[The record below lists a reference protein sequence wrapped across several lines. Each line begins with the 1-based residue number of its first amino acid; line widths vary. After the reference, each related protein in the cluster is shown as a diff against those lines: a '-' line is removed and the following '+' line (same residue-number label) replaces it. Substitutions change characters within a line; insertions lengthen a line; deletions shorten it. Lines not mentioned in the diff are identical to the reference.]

1 MIPTNQ
7 LQISFD
13 HEAIEK
19 RFVILE
25 AKRDSGDYRRSLI
38 PDLVLQ
44 VGRALAAVYEYGD
57 RCYLLYDRGD
67 LDYKNLKKV
76 LESETDDICLREIA
90 PIN

>member
-44 VGRALAAVYEYGD
+44 VGRALAAVYESVSYTH
-57 RCYLLYDRGD
+57 
-67 LDYKNLKKV
+67 LDVYKRQDVANAV
-76 LESETDDICLREIA
+76 SSD
-90 PIN
+90 